1 MGKRSE
7 FERIPADR
15 YPTPRPAVLPLV
27 PHICGIREYAEP
39 CDGGDDDDGRA
50 LIRHL
55 REFDLTCV
63 YAGDIRT
70 GQDARALTAENC
82 DGAPIITNPPHTRPL
97 MHELIEH
104 FQRVAPF
111 CWLLIDYDWAATKQA
126 TPFLPHCS
134 DIVVI
139 GRVKWMP
146 GSKFTGKDNFAWY
159 RFAADHEGGTIL
171 HARGAVPEWWPQIS
185 LCDQPGAALS
195 PGGTP

>member
-63 YAGDIRT
+63 YAVTFAPAKMRARLRPRT
-70 GQDARALTAENC
+70 AK
-82 DGAPIITNPPHTRPL
+82 APRSSPSRPTL
-97 MHELIEH
+97 
-104 FQRVAPF
+104 A
-111 CWLLIDYDWAATKQA
+111 
-126 TPFLPHCS
+126 S
-134 DIVVI
+134 
-139 GRVKWMP
+139 
-146 GSKFTGKDNFAWY
+146 
-159 RFAADHEGGTIL
+159 AD
-171 HARGAVPEWWPQIS
+171 
-185 LCDQPGAALS
+185 
-195 PGGTP
+195 